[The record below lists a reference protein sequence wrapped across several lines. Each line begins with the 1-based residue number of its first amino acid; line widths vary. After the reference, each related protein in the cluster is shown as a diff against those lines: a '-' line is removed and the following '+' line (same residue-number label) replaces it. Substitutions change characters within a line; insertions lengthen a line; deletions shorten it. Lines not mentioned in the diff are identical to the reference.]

1 MTLHQAPGSHPA
13 ARTKAHAAPA
23 AHTGPEP
30 HATPGATE
38 RIRPDR
44 LTIAAG
50 IALLAIMAL
59 HTAVFVPHEWWGA
72 WLAGPLRGEEPPVE
86 ATVLFWA
93 LPGGFVVPG
102 ALLALLI
109 VREGRRGRTM
119 PLYVAIVL
127 AIWAG
132 GCVWIVG
139 PSGFLTL
146 VVPVALL
153 VLARVRQRRRA
164 GAGTPASRRR

>member
-1 MTLHQAPGSHPA
+1 MSQHRFAPAHPA
-13 ARTKAHAAPA
+13 EPDAAR
-23 AHTGPEP
+23 
-30 HATPGATE
+30 GATE

-50 IALLAIMAL
+50 IALLVIMAL

-72 WLAGPLRGEEPPVE
+72 WLAGPFRAEQPPVD

-109 VREGRRGRTM
+109 VREGRRGRAM
-119 PLYVAIVL
+119 PAYVAVVL
-127 AIWAG
+127 AIWAV

-146 VVPVALL
+146 VVPVVLL
-153 VLARVRQRRRA
+153 VVANVRARTGHRGGARGPSRRA
-164 GAGTPASRRR
+164 GLG